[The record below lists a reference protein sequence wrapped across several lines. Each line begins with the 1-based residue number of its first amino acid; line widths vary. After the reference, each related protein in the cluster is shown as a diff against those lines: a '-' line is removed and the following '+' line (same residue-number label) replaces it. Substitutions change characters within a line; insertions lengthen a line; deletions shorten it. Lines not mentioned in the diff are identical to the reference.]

1 MQEHNTE
8 SKTIGRY
15 SRKTQ
20 PKNTA
25 ENENR
30 AHNNRIDTG
39 STGKAI
45 LITPYF
51 TLRDTERYT
60 DKEIHTK
67 EEKTSQGQKEWVNR

>member
-15 SRKTQ
+15 NRKTQ

-30 AHNNRIDTG
+30 AYNNRIDTDRI
-39 STGKAI
+39 GKSVFLPSETRKDTQI
-45 LITPYF
+45 GKYTQRKRKP
-51 TLRDTERYT
+51 LRD
-60 DKEIHTK
+60 KEN
-67 EEKTSQGQKEWVNR
+67 G